1 MVHMVKSWLC
11 IADSLL
17 TEVLDIPVLL
27 QGIFPTQGSNPGLPH
42 CGRPLYQLSHKAI
55 FHYIY
60 MCVCVTFSLSTDLL
74 MDTGCFHMLHIVNNA
89 TMISGVHLSFRIS
102 VFIFSSYIPRS
113 RTAGSYGTSLLLL
126 LFFEEPPYC
135 FS

>member
-1 MVHMVKSWLC
+1 
-11 IADSLL
+11 
-17 TEVLDIPVLL
+17 
-27 QGIFPTQGSNPGLPH
+27 
-42 CGRPLYQLSHKAI
+42 
-55 FHYIY
+55 

-126 LFFEEPPYC
+126 LLLLFFEEPPYC